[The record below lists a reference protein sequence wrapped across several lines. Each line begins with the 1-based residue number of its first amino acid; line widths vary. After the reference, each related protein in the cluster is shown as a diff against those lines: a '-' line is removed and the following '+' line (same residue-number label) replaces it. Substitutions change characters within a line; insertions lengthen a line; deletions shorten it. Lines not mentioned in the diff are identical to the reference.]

1 MRVPTNKSNIS
12 RKEQIIET
20 AANSFSQNGYMATS
34 MRDIADKMGIEAA
47 SLYNHIASKE
57 EILHHIC
64 FRHAELFLKA
74 IDEVNDIYFDAEK
87 KLRMAIQNHVEI
99 LTSNLKQSKV
109 FLQEW
114 KYLGDEN
121 RLEFIKLRDKYEK
134 EFTVILK
141 NGEDEN
147 LFKAVDK
154 KFAVLNILSSLNWI
168 VEWYKPEGE
177 MTPSQIA
184 EKLSDFVL
192 MGLSKPK
199 PF

>member
-1 MRVPTNKSNIS
+1 MPTTGSS
-12 RKEQIIET
+12 ARKEQIIET
-20 AANSFSQNGYMATS
+20 ASRLFSQRGYMATS

-47 SLYNHIASKE
+47 SLYNHISSKE
-57 EILHHIC
+57 EILQDIC
-64 FRHAELFLKA
+64 FDQAQLFLRA
-74 IDEVNDIYFDAEK
+74 IAEVNDIYFDAEK

-99 LTSNLKQSKV
+99 LTANLMQSKV

-121 RLEFIKLRDKYEK
+121 KAEFIKLRDKYEK
-134 EFTVILK
+134 EFTVILS

-147 LFKAVDK
+147 LFKGVDK

-168 VEWYKPEGE
+168 VEWYKPDGE
-177 MTPSQIA
+177 MTPTQIA

>member
-1 MRVPTNKSNIS
+1 M
-12 RKEQIIET
+12 
-20 AANSFSQNGYMATS
+20 
-34 MRDIADKMGIEAA
+34 
-47 SLYNHIASKE
+47 YNHISSKE
-57 EILHHIC
+57 EILQDIC
-64 FRHAELFLKA
+64 FDQAQLFLRA
-74 IDEVNDIYFDAEK
+74 IAEVNDIYFDAEK

-99 LTSNLKQSKV
+99 LTANLMQSKV

-121 RLEFIKLRDKYEK
+121 KAEFIKLRDTYEK
-134 EFTVILK
+134 EFTVILS

-147 LFKAVDK
+147 LFKGVDK

-168 VEWYKPEGE
+168 VEWYKPDGE
-177 MTPSQIA
+177 MTPTQIA